1 MSRLAQHRE
10 ELNLTQEDLANKSGL
25 SVRTIQRIESGVTPK
40 GHTLKALAK
49 ALGIAESELSDNDS
63 KKESLNYSLIKLINL
78 STLPV
83 AFLPLVNI
91 IVPLLAIWL
100 TKQSN
105 SLTKQMVSLQ
115 ILWAILSVIIFLLTS
130 FIKNWLS
137 LGSKFS
143 LAIMVFLVLANVFM
157 VLRNAVEIDKRGK
170 LYFVLN
176 FDLI

>member
-25 SVRTIQRIESGVTPK
+25 SVRTIQRIESGAPPK

-49 ALGIAESELSDNDS
+49 ALGIAESELSDNDRG
-63 KKESLNYSLIKLINL
+63 KEPLNYSLIKLINL

-83 AFLPLVNI
+83 AFLPPVNI
-91 IVPLLAIWL
+91 IVPLLAMWF

-115 ILWAILSVIIFLLTS
+115 ILWATISVIIFLLTS

-143 LAIMVFLVLANVFM
+143 LAVMVFLVLANVFM